1 MKQFVITIPNPIQ
14 GKGAKGFDR
23 QPKEGEATF
32 SIFHCYADSEKRA
45 REITA
50 NIFDMLK
57 VPDGTKLI
65 EIDPDPRVNSE
76 MFTTVISEK
85 SKEQAA
91 ANVIRTYEVVSETE
105 HTYIN
110 RMVFNVYAHN
120 AQEAIEVAKSGYFK
134 PLDEYATDGKEGDT
148 TFTASVLISD
158 EQ

>member
-1 MKQFVITIPNPIQ
+1 MKQFVITIPNPVQ
-14 GKGAKGFDR
+14 GKGARGFDR
-23 QPKEGEATF
+23 QPKEGEPTF

-50 NIFDMLK
+50 NIFDMHK
-57 VPDGTKLI
+57 VPDGTKLV

-85 SKEQAA
+85 SREQQS
-91 ANVIRTYEVVSETE
+91 ANVIKTYEVLCETQ

-110 RMVFNVYAHN
+110 RAVFNVYAHN
-120 AQEAIEVAKSGYFK
+120 AQEAIDVAKSGYFK
-134 PLDEYATDGKEGDT
+134 PLDEYAIDESEGEP
-148 TFTASVLISD
+148 TFSASVLISD